1 MKESNFTAMTPR
13 PKTPDFIKALSKA
26 CGKSLFTQKTV
37 IGALKNS
44 DHKTGA
50 ATNRVA
56 FAAAP
61 FPTPHTEKAKRKQ
74 KRLFFLAISANF
86 IIDYKPYRV
95 CTSII

>member
-13 PKTPDFIKALSKA
+13 PKTPDFIKSTF
-26 CGKSLFTQKTV
+26 KSLRKKLVPEKTV

-74 KRLFFLAISANF
+74 KRLFFLAF
-86 IIDYKPYRV
+86 FGKFYYRL
-95 CTSII
+95 